1 MTPTRTSALTIKDT
15 TTAMR
20 RYLTKSC
27 VVPGL
32 IRSKYF
38 ISMTR
43 LLEGH
48 GLVEAA
54 MRDEPLHDRP
64 GDDDG
69 GEHRGEQSDDQRG
82 GKSAHRPRAVCAD
95 HEPGHQRGD
104 VPVEDGPEHLVVA
117 GLHRRRDVPARLPLL
132 EDAHRRGQR
141 TRLEEQDEL
150 PCFLNDLVDRLQA
163 AEMDGADA
171 AGNLRLDDRRRV
183 DGVLEDDR
191 HPPLDVFLRQ
201 LPEQISAGAVEPHFD
216 VGPVPLTR

>member
-69 GEHRGEQSDDQRG
+69 GEHRGEQADDRRG
-82 GKSAHRPRAVCAD
+82 GKSAHQPPAVCAA
-95 HEPGHQRGD
+95 HEPGQQSGA
-104 VPVEDGPEHLVVA
+104 VAVEDGPASSVSA
-117 GLHRRRDVPARLPLL
+117 GLPR
-132 EDAHRRGQR
+132 
-141 TRLEEQDEL
+141 
-150 PCFLNDLVDRLQA
+150 
-163 AEMDGADA
+163 
-171 AGNLRLDDRRRV
+171 
-183 DGVLEDDR
+183 
-191 HPPLDVFLRQ
+191 
-201 LPEQISAGAVEPHFD
+201 
-216 VGPVPLTR
+216 

>member
-69 GEHRGEQSDDQRG
+69 GEHRGEQPEDQRG
-82 GKSAHRPRAVCAD
+82 AKAAQRPRAVSR
-95 HEPGHQRGD
+95 GHDSRPHGSA
-104 VPVEDGPEHLVVA
+104 VPRRA
-117 GLHRRRDVPARLPLL
+117 G
-132 EDAHRRGQR
+132 
-141 TRLEEQDEL
+141 
-150 PCFLNDLVDRLQA
+150 
-163 AEMDGADA
+163 
-171 AGNLRLDDRRRV
+171 
-183 DGVLEDDR
+183 
-191 HPPLDVFLRQ
+191 
-201 LPEQISAGAVEPHFD
+201 
-216 VGPVPLTR
+216 